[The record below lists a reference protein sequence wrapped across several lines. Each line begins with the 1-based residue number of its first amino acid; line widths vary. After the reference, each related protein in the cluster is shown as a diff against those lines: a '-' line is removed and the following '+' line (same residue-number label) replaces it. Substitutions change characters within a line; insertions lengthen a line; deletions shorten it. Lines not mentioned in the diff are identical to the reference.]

1 LPSDDYYVNFRL
13 GTSSLELRLEVEK
26 EFGSPMLEAP
36 LFAFLGALV
45 VNLTMTPWVI
55 RYLRNRSMLDIPNAR
70 SSHDTPV
77 PRGGGIVI
85 VFTWCLGMV
94 STWALRF
101 PFPRLGMLAP
111 DGFVVAATIGMCV
124 LAVLGYLDDRR
135 DLNPFLKLFI
145 QVAVAAQALY
155 LSGLRLGEFGLPW
168 GSGWDLGPWGWLA
181 SGLWLVGFTNIYNF
195 MDGINGL
202 AFTQLIF
209 GGATF
214 CLLGVSTADYELAIS
229 GALAAGS
236 AVGILKYNFPKAN
249 VFMGD
254 VGSLPL
260 GFLLA
265 LMGLRSAFGPK
276 SEGISFLIPV
286 LILWPFLYDG
296 SFTLINRLV
305 HGRNPVRP
313 HRSHLYQRLVVLG
326 LSHQD
331 ITLRYGLAMIFCAA
345 AGYVMQFCSLQVSQ
359 VLLGAI
365 LVFSAYYTVR
375 IVRRVRAYQTL
386 ADHPAD

>member
-1 LPSDDYYVNFRL
+1 
-13 GTSSLELRLEVEK
+13 
-26 EFGSPMLEAP
+26 
-36 LFAFLGALV
+36 
-45 VNLTMTPWVI
+45 
-55 RYLRNRSMLDIPNAR
+55 MLDIPNAR
-70 SSHDTPV
+70 SSHDIPV

-101 PFPRLGMLAP
+101 PFPSLGMLAP

-124 LAVLGYLDDRR
+124 LATLGYLDDRR

-155 LSGLRLGEFGLPW
+155 LSGLRLADFGLPLGSQW
-168 GSGWDLGPWGWLA
+168 GSGWGTGWDLGPWGWLA
-181 SGLWLVGFTNIYNF
+181 SGVWLVGFTNIYNF

-209 GGATF
+209 GGTTF
-214 CLLGVSTADYELAIS
+214 CLLGVTTSDYELAIS

-265 LMGLRSAFGPK
+265 LMGLRAAFGPK
-276 SEGISFLIPV
+276 SQGISFLIPV

-296 SFTLINRLV
+296 TFTLINRLV

-326 LSHQD
+326 MSHQA
-331 ITLRYGLAMIFCAA
+331 ITIRYGLAMILCAA
-345 AGYVMQFCSLQVSQ
+345 VGFAMQYWSWRMSQVS
-359 VLLGAI
+359 VGII
-365 LVFSAYYTVR
+365 LVLSAYYTYR
-375 IVRRVRAYQTL
+375 TVRRVRAHQTL
-386 ADHPAD
+386 NDPAAK

>member
-1 LPSDDYYVNFRL
+1 MF
-13 GTSSLELRLEVEK
+13 
-26 EFGSPMLEAP
+26 EAP
-36 LFAFLGALV
+36 MFAFLGALLV
-45 VNLTMTPWVI
+45 SLTMTPWVI
-55 RYLRNRSMLDIPNAR
+55 NLLRNRAMLDIPNAR
-70 SSHDTPV
+70 SSHDIPV

-85 VFTWCLGMV
+85 VATWCLGMV

-101 PFPRLGMLAP
+101 PFPKLGILAS
-111 DGFVVAATIGMCV
+111 DGFVVATTTGMCA

-145 QVAVAAQALY
+145 QFAVAAQALY
-155 LSGLRLGEFGLPW
+155 LSGLRLADFGLPW

-181 SGLWLVGFTNIYNF
+181 SLLWLVGFTNIFNF

-209 GGATF
+209 GGTTF
-214 CLLGVSTADYELAIS
+214 CLLGVTTTDYELAIS

-236 AVGILKYNFPKAN
+236 AVGILKFNFPKAN

-254 VGSLPL
+254 VGSLPV

-265 LMGLRSAFGPK
+265 MMGLRSAFGYK
-276 SEGISFLIPV
+276 SEGIIFLIPV
-286 LILWPFLYDG
+286 LILWPFLFDG

-313 HRSHLYQRLVVLG
+313 HRSHLYQRLVVRG
-326 LSHQD
+326 LSHKA
-331 ITLRYGLAMIFCAA
+331 ITIRYGLAMIFCSA
-345 AGYVMQFCSLQVSQ
+345 AGFAMQYCSVQVSQ
-359 VLLGAI
+359 MLLGVI
-365 LVFSAYYTVR
+365 LVISACYTVR
-375 IVRRVRAYQTL
+375 TVRRVRAHQTL
-386 ADHPAD
+386 NGNDDG

>member
-1 LPSDDYYVNFRL
+1 
-13 GTSSLELRLEVEK
+13 
-26 EFGSPMLEAP
+26 MLEAP
-36 LFAFLGALV
+36 LFAFLGALM
-45 VNLTMTPWVI
+45 VNLIMTPWLI
-55 RYLRNRSMLDIPNAR
+55 RHLRSRSMLDIPNAR
-70 SSHDTPV
+70 SSHDVPV
-77 PRGGGIVI
+77 PRGGGIVL

-101 PFPRLGMLAP
+101 PLPNLGILAP
-111 DGFVVAATIGMCV
+111 DGFVVAATIGMV
-124 LAVLGYLDDRR
+124 SLAVLGYLDDRR

-145 QVAVAAQALY
+145 QIAVAVQALS
-155 LSGLRLGEFGLPW
+155 LSGLRLAEIGLPW
-168 GSGWDLGPWGWLA
+168 GTGWDLGPWGWLA

-209 GGATF
+209 GGTTF
-214 CLLGVSTADYELAIS
+214 CLLGVTTSDYELAIS

-265 LMGLRSAFGPK
+265 LMGLRSAFGPR

-296 SFTLINRLV
+296 TFTLINRIV
-305 HGRNPVRP
+305 HRRNPVRP

-326 LSHQD
+326 LSHKG
-331 ITLRYGLAMIFCAA
+331 ITIRYGAAMLLCSA
-345 AGYVMQFCSLQVSQ
+345 AGFAMQYCSLKLSQ
-359 VLLGAI
+359 VLLGII
-365 LVFSAYYTVR
+365 LAVSALYTVM
-375 IVRRVRAYQTL
+375 IVRRVRASQTV
-386 ADHPAD
+386 DNHSGD

>member
-1 LPSDDYYVNFRL
+1 MF
-13 GTSSLELRLEVEK
+13 
-26 EFGSPMLEAP
+26 EAP
-36 LFAFLGALV
+36 LFAFLGAFL

-55 RYLRNRSMLDIPNAR
+55 RILRNRAMLDIPNAR
-70 SSHDTPV
+70 SSHDIPV

-85 VFTWCLGMV
+85 VATWCLGMI

-101 PFPRLGMLAP
+101 PLPDLGILAP
-111 DGFVVAATIGMCV
+111 DGFVVAATIGMCA
-124 LAVLGYLDDRR
+124 LAALGYVDDRC

-145 QVAVAAQALY
+145 QVGVAVQALY
-155 LSGLRLGEFGLPW
+155 LSGLRLADPGIPFGA
-168 GSGWDLGPWGWLA
+168 SWDLGPWGWLV
-181 SGLWLVGFTNIYNF
+181 SLLWLVGFTNIFNF

-209 GGATF
+209 GGTTF
-214 CLLGVSTADYELAIS
+214 CLLGITTGDYELAIS

-265 LMGLRSAFGPK
+265 LMGLRAAFGPK
-276 SEGISFLIPV
+276 SHGISFIIPV

-296 SFTLINRLV
+296 IFTLINRLV

-313 HRSHLYQRLVVLG
+313 HRSHLYQRLVFLG
-326 LSHQD
+326 LSHQA
-331 ITLRYGLAMIFCAA
+331 ITIRYGLAMILCSA
-345 AGYVMQFCSLQVSQ
+345 AGFGMQYCSLQLSQ
-359 VLLGAI
+359 FLLAVI
-365 LVFSAYYTVR
+365 LLFSAGYTIR
-375 IVRRVRAYQTL
+375 TVRRVRAHQTQG
-386 ADHPAD
+386 DNTTT

>member
-1 LPSDDYYVNFRL
+1 
-13 GTSSLELRLEVEK
+13 
-26 EFGSPMLEAP
+26 
-36 LFAFLGALV
+36 
-45 VNLTMTPWVI
+45 
-55 RYLRNRSMLDIPNAR
+55 
-70 SSHDTPV
+70 
-77 PRGGGIVI
+77 
-85 VFTWCLGMV
+85 
-94 STWALRF
+94 
-101 PFPRLGMLAP
+101 
-111 DGFVVAATIGMCV
+111 VAATIGMCV
-124 LAVLGYLDDRR
+124 LATLGYLDDRR

-155 LSGLRLGEFGLPW
+155 LSGLRLADFGLPV

-181 SGLWLVGFTNIYNF
+181 SAVWLVGFTNIYNF

-214 CLLGVSTADYELAIS
+214 CLLGVSMSDYELAIS

-265 LMGLRSAFGPK
+265 LMGLRAAFGPK

-296 SFTLINRLV
+296 TFTLINRLV

-326 LSHQD
+326 MSHQA
-331 ITLRYGLAMIFCAA
+331 ITIRYGLAMILCAA
-345 AGYVMQFCSLQVSQ
+345 TGFAMQYWSWRTSQ
-359 VLLGAI
+359 LVVGVI
-365 LVFSAYYTVR
+365 LVLSAYYTVR
-375 IVRRVRAYQTL
+375 TVRRIRAHQTQNDL
-386 ADHPAD
+386 SAK

>member
-1 LPSDDYYVNFRL
+1 MF
-13 GTSSLELRLEVEK
+13 
-26 EFGSPMLEAP
+26 EAP
-36 LFAFLGALV
+36 LFAFLGALL

-55 RYLRNRSMLDIPNAR
+55 RHLRNRAMLDIPNAR
-70 SSHDTPV
+70 SSHDIPV

-85 VFTWCLGMV
+85 VATWCLGMV

-101 PFPRLGMLAP
+101 PFPTLGMLAP
-111 DGFVVAATIGMCV
+111 DGFVVAATIGMCT
-124 LAVLGYLDDRR
+124 LAVLGYLDDRY

-145 QVAVAAQALY
+145 QIAVAVQALH
-155 LSGLRLGEFGLPW
+155 LSGLRLADFGLPW

-181 SGLWLVGFTNIYNF
+181 SGLWLVGFTNIFNF

-209 GGATF
+209 GGTTF
-214 CLLGVSTADYELAIS
+214 CLLGVTTSDYELAIS

-265 LMGLRSAFGPK
+265 MMGLRSAFGPK

-296 SFTLINRLV
+296 TFTLINRLV

-326 LSHQD
+326 LSHKD
-331 ITLRYGLAMIFCAA
+331 ITIRYGWAMIFCAT
-345 AGYVMQFCSLQVSQ
+345 AGFSMQYCSLEVSQ
-359 VLLGAI
+359 LLVAII
-365 LVFSAYYTVR
+365 LVLSAYYTVR
-375 IVRRVRAYQTL
+375 TVRRVRAHQTL
-386 ADHPAD
+386 GKNNAR

>member
-1 LPSDDYYVNFRL
+1 
-13 GTSSLELRLEVEK
+13 
-26 EFGSPMLEAP
+26 MLETP
-36 LFAFLGALV
+36 LFAFLGAFL
-45 VNLTMTPWVI
+45 VNLSMTPWVI
-55 RYLRNRSMLDIPNAR
+55 RHLRNRGMLDIPNAR

-85 VFTWCLGMV
+85 VATWCLGMV

-101 PFPRLGMLAP
+101 PFPALGMLAP

-124 LAVLGYLDDRR
+124 LAVLGYVDDRR
-135 DLNPFLKLFI
+135 DLNPFLKLLI
-145 QVAVAAQALY
+145 QIAVAVQALY
-155 LSGLRLGEFGLPW
+155 LSGLRLGDPGIPFGT
-168 GSGWDLGPWGWLA
+168 SWDLGPWGWLA

-209 GGATF
+209 GGTTF
-214 CLLGVSTADYELAIS
+214 CLLGVTTGDYELAIS

-236 AVGILKYNFPKAN
+236 AVGILRYNFPKAN

-265 LMGLRSAFGPK
+265 LMGLRAAFGPM
-276 SEGISFLIPV
+276 SQGISFIIPV

-296 SFTLINRLV
+296 TFTLINRLV

-313 HRSHLYQRLVVLG
+313 HRSHLYQRLEVLG
-326 LSHQD
+326 FSHKS
-331 ITLRYGLAMIFCAA
+331 ITIRYGLAMIFCSA
-345 AGYVMQFCSLQVSQ
+345 AGFVMQYSSLALSQ
-359 VLLGAI
+359 ILLAVI
-365 LVFSAYYTVR
+365 LLFSAMYTFR
-375 IVRRVRAYQTL
+375 TVRRVRAHQTRG
-386 ADHPAD
+386 DSTTT